1 MRTILF
7 FAADIW
13 MITIGFIYGVK
24 FIRRH
29 HNYLLGLEWI
39 IMGVSGTNFLI
50 YAITK
55 ASVSYHILWFLDAF
69 SRSIGF
75 TLIVVL
81 GLLVV
86 THGYRPSIRV
96 EVGAFALAAVFGFVL
111 SVFAEQ
117 IGIPGKVFMMTT
129 CLATC
134 GFLLYF
140 ARRLWAIGQR
150 THAAWVVGDT
160 AVVVYVIAV
169 FDFFGGIPGDDADRT
184 LFWTLAL
191 SSWGLMMLILY
202 RAYTAFAAHNIR
214 VGAGVDRATAST
226 V

>member
-1 MRTILF
+1 MRAMLF

-13 MITIGFIYGVK
+13 MLTIGFIYGMK

-39 IMGVSGTNFLI
+39 VMGVSGTNFLI
-50 YAITK
+50 YSVTK
-55 ASVSYHILWFLDAF
+55 ASVNYHILWFFDAF

-96 EVGAFALAAVFGFVL
+96 EVGAFALAAVLGFVL
-111 SVFAEQ
+111 SVFADQ
-117 IGIPGKVFMMTT
+117 IGIPGKVFMMITA
-129 CLATC
+129 LATC
-134 GFLLYF
+134 GFMFYF
-140 ARRLWAIGQR
+140 ARRLWAIGER
-150 THAAWVVGDT
+150 THAGWVAGVT
-160 AVVVYVIAV
+160 AINVYVIAI
-169 FDFFGGIPGDDADRT
+169 FDFGGIPGDDADRT
-184 LFWTLAL
+184 LFWTLGL
-191 SSWGLMMLILY
+191 FTWGLVMLVLY

-214 VGAGVDRATAST
+214 VGAGVDRVTAST
-226 V
+226 I